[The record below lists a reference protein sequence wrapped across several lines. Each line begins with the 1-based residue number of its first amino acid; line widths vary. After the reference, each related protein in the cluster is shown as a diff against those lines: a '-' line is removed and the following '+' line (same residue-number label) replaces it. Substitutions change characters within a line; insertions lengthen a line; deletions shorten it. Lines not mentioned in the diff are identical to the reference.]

1 MHIKRAKGDLLE
13 ETIRMRKGKN
23 ILERALTFIL
33 TIARIFDTDWQVPP
47 KPRLAGEVKGHNE
60 K

>member
-1 MHIKRAKGDLLE
+1 
-13 ETIRMRKGKN
+13 MRKGKN
-23 ILERALTFIL
+23 NLERALTFIL
-33 TIARIFDTDWQVPP
+33 TIARIFDADWQVPL